1 MPVQLPILVINGLIP
16 GKSFLVVAPLE
27 RLSEIGQ
34 NNTVLDSP
42 ARILPEALDPSST
55 TASNERA
62 CESAGKANQV
72 AAEHRDGAQ
81 NSPKTI
87 GGVAQRVV
95 RKKKA
100 QAIDRGPSIF
110 LSQKP
115 KRHAR
120 NLCKQDRVRTI
131 SARKLGYGE
140 S

>member
-100 QAIDRGPSIF
+100 QAIDRGPF
-110 LSQKP
+110 NLPLPKTKKARTKP
-115 KRHAR
+115 VQARPRPNYKRP
-120 NLCKQDRVRTI
+120 
-131 SARKLGYGE
+131 
-140 S
+140 